1 MKESSA
7 ITKGTAIAGALAIRA
22 LTAIMSI
29 RIWETCAMA
38 LILAAT
44 PLGNPGDASSRL
56 KSAIETAEIIAA
68 EDSRR
73 FHRLASDLQVTFTGR
88 VISFF
93 EGNETDRTQEIL
105 HLLREGKEVL
115 VVTDAGM
122 PTISDPGFR
131 LMRDAIAENIPT
143 VVLPGP
149 SAPTMAIALSGLP
162 TDRFTFEGFTPR
174 AQGARQALYE
184 SLRFEER
191 TMVIFEAPHRLLDSL
206 NDAQNIF
213 GPSRKG
219 AICREMTKT
228 YEETIRGTISEL
240 LSWANGREIL
250 GEITLVFEGVAS
262 GTQGKTADDAVAR
275 VREYEAAGMD
285 RKGAIATV
293 AEEFEL
299 PKKIV
304 YAAVVDANKMS
315 K

>member
-1 MKESSA
+1 
-7 ITKGTAIAGALAIRA
+7 
-22 LTAIMSI
+22 
-29 RIWETCAMA
+29 MA
-38 LILAAT
+38 LVLAAT
-44 PLGNPGDASSRL
+44 PLGNPLDASQRL
-56 KSAIETAEIIAA
+56 RDAIASAEIIAA

-73 FHRLASDLQVTFTGR
+73 FHRLASDLGVTFTGR

-93 EGNETDRTQEIL
+93 EGNEKDRTLEIL
-105 HLLREGKEVL
+105 TLLRQGREVL

-131 LMRDAIAENIPT
+131 LMRDAIAENLQTI
-143 VVLPGP
+143 VIPGP

-162 TDRFTFEGFTPR
+162 TDRFTFEGFAPR
-174 AQGARQALYE
+174 AQGARRGFYE
-184 SLRFEER
+184 KLRFEER
-191 TMVIFEAPHRLLDSL
+191 TMVVFEAPHRLLEALIDS
-206 NDAQNIF
+206 AAIF
-213 GPSRKG
+213 GEDRKA

-228 YEETIRGTISEL
+228 YEETIRGTIAEL
-240 LSWANGREIL
+240 ITWAQSREIL
-250 GEITLVFEGVAS
+250 GEITLVFAGVAEGS
-262 GTQGKTADDAVAR
+262 EMKTADDAVAR

-293 AEEFEL
+293 AEEFDL